1 MTYLQLCQSLAT
13 ECGLSAGS
21 SFAGTLSTV
30 NGQIGS
36 LQRVVGWIAAAW
48 NDIQTERTDWEF
60 MRSSNLQ
67 GGGVSFVP
75 TAGQAFIPF
84 GVGAGTVGL
93 LFDNFGAWV
102 PDSIRSYTTAVGTN
116 DEIEMSQISYE
127 SWRDGYMLGALRSVR
142 SRPFVV
148 AVAPDKSLCIGP
160 PSNGL
165 YTVTA
170 DYFMSPAI
178 LAADTDVP
186 RGLPVRYHMMI
197 VYAAMRKYGLYES
210 APEVF
215 QRGDLEYKRLRGP
228 FLTQYLPSIAFSGAL
243 V

>member
-1 MTYLQLCQSLAT
+1 MNNLQLCQSLAT
-13 ECGLSAGS
+13 ECGVSAGS

-30 NGQIGS
+30 SGQIGS

-48 NDIQTERTDWEF
+48 NDIQTERTDWGF

-75 TAGQAFIPF
+75 TVGQAAVPF
-84 GVGAGTVGL
+84 GAGASTMGL

-102 PDSIRSYTTAVGTN
+102 SGTVRSYTTASGIN
-116 DEIEMSQISYE
+116 DEIDLDEISYRD
-127 SWRDGYMLGALRSVR
+127 WRDGYMIGALRSVR
-142 SRPFVV
+142 GRPLVV
-148 AVAPDKSLCIGP
+148 AVAPDKSLCVGP

-178 LAADTDVP
+178 MVADTDVP

-228 FLTQYLPSIAFSGAL
+228 FLTQYLPTPSFSGAL
-243 V
+243 A